1 MLWGWVA
8 RLLGPLLLVH
18 LFRRLSYAHARAPP
32 HDYALNALAA
42 TLLAR
47 PGDVLLCKGG
57 SADSCTVAAWS
68 LSDWTHVALVGPDR
82 AVYDM
87 TPGENERRMSLWAYV
102 RAYEGWVCWAR
113 RPPPAAW
120 HDPGARV
127 FREDPAALVLATL
140 AAGRWGELVRRLLA
154 GRFRRMA
161 REPRAIC
168 SEYVA
173 AALGLPTP
181 AHTHPA
187 DFAPGGRY
195 GAEGPV
201 VLLTT

>member
-8 RLLGPLLLVH
+8 RILGPLLLLH
-18 LFRRLSYAHARAPP
+18 FARRLSYANAHAPP
-32 HDYALNALAA
+32 HDRSLNALAA
-42 TLLAR
+42 NLLVR
-47 PGDVLLCKGG
+47 PGDILLCKGG

-68 LSDWTHVALVGPDR
+68 LSEWTHVALVGPDG

-87 TPGENERRMSLWAYV
+87 TPGANERRMSLWAYV
-102 RAYEGWVCWAR
+102 RAYEGWVCWVR
-113 RPPPAAW
+113 RDPPITW
-120 HDPGARV
+120 HDPGPRE
-127 FREDPAALVLATL
+127 FRDDPTALVLATL
-140 AAGRWGELVRRLLA
+140 AAGRWGDAIRALLG
-154 GRFRRMA
+154 GRFRRA
-161 REPRAIC
+161 EREPRAIC

-173 AALGLPTP
+173 TVLGLPTP

-195 GAEGPV
+195 GGEGPV